1 MLFDNLDKR
10 VESYHIV
17 GNVTFTPFLA
27 LLIQAHHCPCTG
39 TAKNFLYNMD
49 SKGYFLIQ
57 LG

>member
-49 SKGYFLIQ
+49 CKGYFLI
-57 LG
+57 